1 MKNKVTKL
9 NKAYFLFIAL
19 LSFLFIFTACTPG
32 KDSKLTTNRQEGRL
46 EESKEG
52 KSTFSSD
59 SKQEDKKD
67 NSSKDKAEDKKVE
80 DKKED
85 KKEAKT
91 VELVPYT
98 GKVEHIFF
106 HPLIVYPE
114 LAFDGDGQ
122 ANDFDDWFVTV
133 EEFKKIIDS
142 LYKKNFILVDINSL
156 YKEVT
161 VNNEKR
167 IQRKPIMIP
176 KGKKPIILSVDDINY
191 NRYML
196 KNGPNHK
203 LVLDKDGNVAAYS
216 INPKGEEVIVRDNEV
231 IPIIDRFIEEHPDFS
246 LNGAKGVLALTGYEG
261 ILGYRTDRNSPNKES
276 EKKEALKIVEKLKE
290 TGWTFAS
297 HSYGHP
303 NMRER
308 TYVKAVDDTDKW
320 QKEVEALIGSTQVYI
335 YPFGAGLKETDGKFK
350 YLQSKGF
357 KIFCHVGSSSYERI
371 VNSTNAVITDRRH
384 VDGISLRKSRESFLD
399 LYDANEIIDLKVRP
413 KR

>member
-1 MKNKVTKL
+1 MMNKDLKV
-9 NKAYFLFIAL
+9 NKAYFLFITL
-19 LSFLFIFTACTPG
+19 LSFLFIFTACIQG
-32 KDSKLTTNRQEGRL
+32 KENKLVANKQK
-46 EESKEG
+46 ESTERAKDE
-52 KSTFSSD
+52 KHTSD
-59 SKQEDKKD
+59 SQGKQEKEDKKD
-67 NSSKDKAEDKKVE
+67 NSSKDNKVE

-85 KKEAKT
+85 KK

-98 GKVEHIFF
+98 GKVEHIFV
-106 HPLIVYPE
+106 HTLIAYPE
-114 LAFDGDGQ
+114 LAFDGEGT

-133 EEFKKIIDS
+133 GEFKKIIDS

-156 YKEVT
+156 YEEVT

-167 IQRKPIMIP
+167 MQRKPIMVP
-176 KGKKPIILSVDDINY
+176 KDKKPIILSVDDINY

-196 KNGPNHK
+196 HNGPNHK

-231 IPIIDRFIEEHPDFS
+231 IPIIDKFIEEHPDFS

-261 ILGYRTDRNSPNKES
+261 ILGYRTDRNSKSKES
-276 EKKEALKIVEKLKE
+276 EKKEALKIVARLKE

-308 TYVKAVDDTDKW
+308 TYAKAVDDTDKW
-320 QKEVEALIGSTQVYI
+320 QKEVETLIGPTQVYI

-357 KIFCHVGSSSYERI
+357 KIFCHVGASSYERI
-371 VNSTNAVITDRRH
+371 STSTNAVITDRRH

-399 LYDANEIIDLKVRP
+399 LYDAHEILDLKVRP